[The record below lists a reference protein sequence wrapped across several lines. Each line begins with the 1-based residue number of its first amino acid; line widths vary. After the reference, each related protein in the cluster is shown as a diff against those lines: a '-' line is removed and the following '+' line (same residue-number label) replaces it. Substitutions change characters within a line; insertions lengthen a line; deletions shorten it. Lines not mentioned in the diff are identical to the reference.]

1 MLQVLMSTREVMYE
15 IDALFKRKPYS
26 EMTDLITDN
35 YKIVYFNK
43 KRPMRG
49 SFHGY
54 TSIHLVSLQSLLLV
68 PITGHPDLKLPH
80 VCCQSNVLKCNIL

>member
-54 TSIHLVSLQSLLLV
+54 TSIHLVSLQS
-68 PITGHPDLKLPH
+68 PECAYYRTSRLKTSTCMLSEQ
-80 VCCQSNVLKCNIL
+80 CAKM